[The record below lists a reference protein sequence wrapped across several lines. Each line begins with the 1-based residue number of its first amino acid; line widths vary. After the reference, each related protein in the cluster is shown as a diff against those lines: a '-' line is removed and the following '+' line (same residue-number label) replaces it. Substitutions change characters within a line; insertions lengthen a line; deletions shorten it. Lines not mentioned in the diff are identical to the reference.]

1 MDAVTAGSGA
11 HQQHDV
17 VHFTGCGGC
26 DVIGADQA
34 YTHSV
39 DQRVSGIGLVKAN
52 LTGDVGH
59 ANAVAIPRDA
69 TDHAVE
75 KMPVL
80 RVF

>member
-1 MDAVTAGSGA
+1 MDAITAGSGA

-17 VHFTGCGGC
+17 VQFTGCGGC

-39 DQRVSGIGLVKAN
+39 DQRVSGIRLVKAN
-52 LTGDVGH
+52 LTSDVWH
-59 ANAVAIPRDA
+59 ANAIAIPRDTA
-69 TDHAVE
+69 DHAVE